1 MTHFTGPTYEMPDYP
16 PTVWQLVERAAD
28 RLRDAIVLED
38 DYGRSLSARGLHDA
52 VLNAAAGLHHQGV
65 KAGSVVSWQ
74 LPTTLEA
81 MVVKMALARIG
92 AVQNPIIPM
101 LREAEVGFITDQ
113 IATEFLLVP
122 EEWNGYGHG
131 DLARRLAEAQGF
143 QVIVVDHATDP
154 AATKGEL
161 RLVGGNVDDLPP
173 APTEGQEVRWLYFS
187 SGTTTA
193 PKGVRHTD
201 RSVLAS
207 ASGVIGQLGAE
218 PDDVNPLAFP
228 ITHIGGITM
237 LTASLLT
244 GMRLALFDRFDP
256 ASTGERFAAHNVTL
270 LGSAVPFYLVF
281 MAAQKRHG
289 SEPLYTKLRAC
300 LGGGAPV
307 PAEVNAAVR
316 ATLGGSGIANA
327 YGLTEFPV
335 AASPKPT
342 DPSEWLDATVGQPVS
357 GVTVRVVTEDEVEVG
372 VGEEGELRLKGPQ
385 CFAGYLD
392 AALDADAFDADG
404 WFRTGDLGL
413 VDEDGN
419 VRITGRIKDLIIRN
433 AENISAGEVEVALFR
448 HELVADVAVIGVPDD
463 RTGERVCAVVVLAGE
478 GVLTLE
484 VLATHCQELGLAR
497 QKVPER
503 LEVVDGLPRNSLGKV
518 LKNELRAQYR

>member
-1 MTHFTGPTYEMPDYP
+1 MTHFTGPTYATPDYP

-28 RLRDAIVLED
+28 QRGDTIVLED
-38 DYGRSLSARGLHDA
+38 DYGRSLTARQLHDA
-52 VLNAAAGLHHQGV
+52 ALAAAAGLHRQGV
-65 KAGSVVSWQ
+65 KPGSVVSWQ

-81 MVVKMALARIG
+81 MVVKLALARLG

-113 IATEFLLVP
+113 IGTDLLLVP
-122 EEWNGYGHG
+122 EEWNGCPHG
-131 DLARRLAEAQGF
+131 DLARRLADAQGF
-143 QVIVVDHATDP
+143 QVIVVDHDTDP
-154 AATKGEL
+154 SATGGAL
-161 RLVGGNVDDLPP
+161 RLAQGDAAELPP
-173 APTEGQEVRWLYFS
+173 APTAGDEVRWLYFS
-187 SGTTTA
+187 SGTTSA

-244 GMRLALFDRFDP
+244 GMRLALFDTFDP
-256 ASTGERFAAHNVTL
+256 ASTGERFAAHDVTL

-289 SEPLYTKLRAC
+289 PEPLYPKLRAC

-342 DPSEWLDATVGQPVS
+342 DPAEWLDLTVGQPVP
-357 GVTVRVVTEDEVEVG
+357 GVTVRVVAEGEVEVG

-392 AALDADAFDADG
+392 PTLDADAFDDDG

-433 AENISAGEVEVALFR
+433 AENISASEVEEALFR
-448 HELVADVAVIGVPDD
+448 YDLVADVAVIGVPDT
-463 RTGERVCAVVVLAGE
+463 RTGERVCAVVVRAGDGE
-478 GVLTLE
+478 LTLDD
-484 VLATHCQELGLAR
+484 LAAHCQGLGLAR
-497 QKVPER
+497 QKCPER
-503 LEVVDGLPRNSLGKV
+503 LEVVAALPRNSLGKV